1 MNLEQELRDKLRRI
15 EALYAG
21 ATTAGERMAAAAAM
35 DRIRKRLNETERVER
50 PVEYKFTLA
59 DGWSRKLFVALC
71 RRYGL
76 HPFRYARQRHTTV
89 MVNVPASFVES
100 TLWPEFQEIQ
110 SALEQYLQS
119 ATDRIIRE
127 EVFRDS
133 GEAAERKGSSA
144 L

>member
-1 MNLEQELRDKLRRI
+1 MTLEQELREKLRRI

-21 ATTAGERMAAAAAM
+21 ATTPGEKMAAAAAM
-35 DRIRKRLNETERVER
+35 ERIRKRLNEDERTEPLVEF
-50 PVEYKFTLA
+50 KFTMA

-76 HPFRYARQRHTTV
+76 KPYRFKGQRYTTV
-89 MVNVPASFVES
+89 MVKVPPSFVNR

-110 SALEQYLQS
+110 KALEQYLQA

-127 EVFRDS
+127 EVFGDVA
-133 GEAAERKGSSA
+133 EAAER
-144 L
+144 

>member
-1 MNLEQELRDKLRRI
+1 MTLEQELREKLRRI

-21 ATTAGERMAAAAAM
+21 ATTAGERVAAAAAM
-35 DRIRKRLNETERVER
+35 DRIRKRLNETERVEK
-50 PVEYKFTLA
+50 PEEFKFTLS

-76 HPFRYARQRHTTV
+76 SPYRYTRQRHTTV
-89 MVNVPASFVES
+89 MVRVPRSFVQQ

-110 SALEQYLQS
+110 GALEQYLQQ

-127 EVFRDS
+127 EVFGDS
-133 GEAAERKGSSA
+133 GE
-144 L
+144 